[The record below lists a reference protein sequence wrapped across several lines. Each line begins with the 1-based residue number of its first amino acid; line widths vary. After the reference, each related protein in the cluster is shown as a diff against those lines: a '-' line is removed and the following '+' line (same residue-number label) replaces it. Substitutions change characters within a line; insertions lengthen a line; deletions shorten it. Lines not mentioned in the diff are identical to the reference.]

1 MGAIRAGLRRYGLA
15 LLLAGLVIAAIVL
28 SRVIGAATEY
38 RLSFRVDSAN
48 GLYPG
53 SDVLVAGARAGSVQ
67 DITVD
72 GGRARV
78 TISVDQAHAPVH
90 RDARVAVRPKSLLGE
105 KYVQLEP
112 GSGDTL
118 PGSSELPASQVLPP
132 VELQDVVNSLDA
144 PTREKLRTLVIELGG
159 GVSGQ
164 GASTNQTLYYGRQD
178 LDDLAAVADTLAAR
192 NQDLQAIVQALDQV
206 TAELARS
213 DRSRELGGLIQNSQT
228 LLHSLTTQD
237 AQIRNLLVQA
247 NAALGR
253 SDRGLQGTATD
264 LNAIFQQA
272 PALVSVVDRLTADLG
287 TGMDTTLSG
296 NHLEEHDKSTRAT
309 TVVFGSRDANGYA
322 TRVNIIPCL
331 QPCVY
336 EPSGGNSV
344 SAGVPAGGLN
354 DVISFIL
361 QGVKQ

>member
-1 MGAIRAGLRRYGLA
+1 MTAIRAGLRRYGLA
-15 LLLAGLVIAAIVL
+15 AFLAGLVILAIVL
-28 SRVIGAATEY
+28 WRVIAGASEY
-38 RLSFRVDSAN
+38 RLEFRVDSAN

-53 SDVLVAGARAGSVQ
+53 SDVLVAGAKAGSVQ

-72 GGRARV
+72 GGRAQV
-78 TISVDQAHAPVH
+78 TIAVDQAHAPVH
-90 RDARVAVRPKSLLGE
+90 KDARVAVRPKSLLGE

-112 GSGDTL
+112 GSDDTL
-118 PGSSELPASQVLPP
+118 PAGSELPASQVLPP

-159 GVSGQ
+159 GVTGQ

-192 NQDLQAIVQALDQV
+192 DQDLQAIVQALDQV

-213 DRSRELGGLIQNSQT
+213 DRSHELGGLVQNSQA

-253 SDRGLQGTATD
+253 TDRGLQGTASD

-287 TGMDTTLSG
+287 AGMDTTLSG

-322 TRVNIIPCL
+322 TRVKIIPCTTC
-331 QPCVY
+331 PYVV
-336 EPSGGNSV
+336 PGGTSSGAAISHSGFDDV
-344 SAGVPAGGLN
+344 VGL
-354 DVISFIL
+354 IL
-361 QGVKQ
+361 QGVRQ